1 MDDQVAVLR
10 AKYDALIR
18 ARRDI
23 RDAVRA
29 EYKEKIKDEI
39 DRRILEIDRKFA
51 EELSAA
57 KAAGMR
63 RSEMAEAIRTNDF
76 KRMQYFLNLTGDTGF
91 QRGRPAISS
100 RDKLKPVYEILDAV
114 KGLVRIN
121 KVGRH
126 MFDEPVT
133 GLLRWHGGVVYQLES
148 YEGSDVSEWEM
159 AINSLRGSDA
169 YKKEIYGVYVELREE
184 LERSGWVQNWRPGL
198 EETEERYVG
207 DEISGMFGDAF
218 K

>member
-100 RDKLKPVYEILDAV
+100 RDKFKPVYEILDAV